1 MDWRWSSVHAL
12 LAPDRGDGLTVTGPV
27 LSRYPGIL
35 AMIGAGED
43 EALSRSLR
51 RAETI
56 GRPIGAPEFLARLE
70 AEAGRVLAP
79 AKRGRKV
86 KISALSP

>member
-1 MDWRWSSVHAL
+1 M
-12 LAPDRGDGLTVTGPV
+12 
-27 LSRYPGIL
+27 

-70 AEAGRVLAP
+70 AEAEAGRVLAP
-79 AKRGRKV
+79 AKLGRKV